1 MAAAGLPEER
11 LAVGDALRPQ
21 PPAPSEAPRG
31 KRRTSDCRHCLLLH
45 SLQDGGV
52 SASTVHAICERM
64 WLNRV
69 RRKQILYTEGNGAT
83 HLYALR
89 SGRVKLLR
97 VDAFGRA
104 HVAAL
109 LDSGDLFGIEAIFDD
124 TYGTGAEALTDCE
137 LCLCSSDQIKD
148 LMAQVPR
155 VAADLARY
163 LHQQL
168 SLARDWQVV
177 ASAPSAQAKLAG
189 YLLHGLPA
197 DPDLAGVRVA
207 HDLKLRDLGGILGIS
222 GETVCRALT
231 DLRTRGIVETGAS
244 GIRVLDVEALRQ
256 LASRRNAPRRASTS
270 ADGRPVSGR

>member
-1 MAAAGLPEER
+1 MD
-11 LAVGDALRPQ
+11 DALRPQ

-31 KRRTSDCRHCLLLH
+31 KTRTSDCRRCLLLH

-52 SASTVHAICERM
+52 PASTVHAICERM
-64 WLNRV
+64 RLNRA
-69 RRKQILYTEGNGAT
+69 RRKQILYSEGNGAT

-89 SGRVKLLR
+89 SGRVKLVR
-97 VDAFGRA
+97 VDAFGHA

-109 LDSGDLFGIEAIFDD
+109 LSSGDLFGIEAIFDD
-124 TYGTGAEALTDCE
+124 TYGTGAETLTDCE
-137 LCLCSSDQIKD
+137 LCLCSSDQIVD

-155 VAADLARY
+155 MATDLARY

-168 SLARDWQVV
+168 ARARDWQVV

-189 YLLHGLPA
+189 YLLQRLPEG
-197 DPDLAGVRVA
+197 PDLDGVRVA
-207 HDLKLRDLGGILGIS
+207 RDLKLQDLGGILGIS

-256 LASRRNAPRRASTS
+256 LASRRNAPRA
-270 ADGRPVSGR
+270 

>member
-1 MAAAGLPEER
+1 MAVAGVPEER
-11 LAVGDALRPQ
+11 LAVGDALQGQ
-21 PPAPSEAPRG
+21 PPGPSDAT
-31 KRRTSDCRHCLLLH
+31 RRKVHTSDCRHCLLLH

-52 SASTVHAICERM
+52 PASTIHAICERM
-64 WLNRV
+64 RLNRV
-69 RRKQILYTEGNGAT
+69 RCKQILYTEGNGAT

-89 SGRVKLLR
+89 SGRVKLVR
-97 VDAFGRA
+97 VDAFERA

-109 LDSGDLFGIEAIFDD
+109 LGSGDLFGIEAIFDD

-168 SLARDWQVV
+168 ALARDWQVV
-177 ASAPSAQAKLAG
+177 ASAPSAQTKLAG
-189 YLLHGLPA
+189 YLLQGLPE
-197 DPDLAGVRVA
+197 DPDLASVRLA
-207 HDLKLRDLGGILGIS
+207 RDLKLRDLGGILGIS
-222 GETVCRALT
+222 AETVCRALT

-256 LASRRNAPRRASTS
+256 LASRRNAPR
-270 ADGRPVSGR
+270 V

>member
-31 KRRTSDCRHCLLLH
+31 KRRTSDCRQCLLLH

-52 SASTVHAICERM
+52 PASTVHAICERM

-69 RRKQILYTEGNGAT
+69 RCKQILYTEGNGAT

-109 LDSGDLFGIEAIFDD
+109 LGSGDLFGIEAIFDD

-137 LCLCSSDQIKD
+137 LCLCPSDQIVD

-177 ASAPSAQAKLAG
+177 ASAPSAQAKLA
-189 YLLHGLPA
+189 
-197 DPDLAGVRVA
+197 AGGRVA
-207 HDLKLRDLGGILGIS
+207 RDLKLRDLGGILGIS

-270 ADGRPVSGR
+270 VAGRPVSGR

>member
-1 MAAAGLPEER
+1 
-11 LAVGDALRPQ
+11 VGDALRAQ
-21 PPAPSEAPRG
+21 PPAPSDAKRG
-31 KRRTSDCRHCLLLH
+31 KVHTSDCRRCLLLH

-52 SASTVHAICERM
+52 PASTIHAICERM

-69 RRKQILYTEGNGAT
+69 RCKQILYTEGNGAT

-89 SGRVKLLR
+89 RGRVKLLR

-109 LDSGDLFGIEAIFDD
+109 LGSGDLFGIEAIFDD

-137 LCLCSSDQIKD
+137 LCLCSSDEIKD

-168 SLARDWQVV
+168 ALARDWQVV

-189 YLLHGLPA
+189 YLLQGLPE
-197 DPDLAGVRVA
+197 DPDLASVRLA
-207 HDLKLRDLGGILGIS
+207 RDLKLRDLGGILGIS
-222 GETVCRALT
+222 AETVCRALT

-256 LASRRNAPRRASTS
+256 LASRRNAPR
-270 ADGRPVSGR
+270 V

>member
-1 MAAAGLPEER
+1 MAAAGVPEER
-11 LAVGDALRPQ
+11 FAVGDTLRAQ
-21 PPAPSEAPRG
+21 PPDPNETPRG
-31 KRRTSDCRHCLLLH
+31 KTRTSDCRHCLLLH
-45 SLQDGGV
+45 SLLDGGV
-52 SASTVHAICERM
+52 PASTVHAICERM

-69 RRKQILYTEGNGAT
+69 RGKQLLYTEGNGAT

-89 SGRVKLLR
+89 SGRVKLVR
-97 VDAFGRA
+97 VDAFGRT

-109 LDSGDLFGIEAIFDD
+109 LSSGDLFGIEAIFDD

-189 YLLHGLPA
+189 YLLRGLPE
-197 DPDLAGVRVA
+197 DPDLEGVRVA
-207 HDLKLRDLGGILGIS
+207 RDLKLRDLGGILGIS
-222 GETVCRALT
+222 AETVCRALT

-256 LASRRNAPRRASTS
+256 LASRRNVPRA
-270 ADGRPVSGR
+270 